1 MNPALVDPAKIE
13 ARKNSYVRYKA
24 YIDREI
30 PLDCIAP
37 IRQYWINHILELV
50 PADLQAIEPERTTEL
65 VDSMLYEMN
74 ETYFESVKKSIL
86 DYILKD
92 DHEMK
97 WLGIQ

>member
-1 MNPALVDPAKIE
+1 M
-13 ARKNSYVRYKA
+13 
-24 YIDREI
+24 
-30 PLDCIAP
+30 
-37 IRQYWINHILELV
+37 

-74 ETYFESVKKSIL
+74 ETYYESVKKSIL